1 MPPVHSAA
9 MGDDQKPFRFLTDE
23 EYARLPAE
31 KRSEYLSAAAAALQW
46 RQEQLRKLVQ
56 ELIKENPPK

>member
-9 MGDDQKPFRFLTDE
+9 MEEENKSFRFLTDK
-23 EYARLPAE
+23 EYAELPAE
-31 KRSEYLSAAAAALQW
+31 KRTEYLSAAAKALQW

-56 ELIKENPPK
+56 ELVKENPPK